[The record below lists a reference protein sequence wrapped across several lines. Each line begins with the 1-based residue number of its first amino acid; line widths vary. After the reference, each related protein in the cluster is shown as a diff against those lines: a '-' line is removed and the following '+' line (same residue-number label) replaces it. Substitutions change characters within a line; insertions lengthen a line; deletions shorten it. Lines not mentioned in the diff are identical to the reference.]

1 MQFCLLRHDVPY
13 GIIQTQAGGWEMFIL
28 GDRMSEARKA
38 KGLRQIDL
46 AKILKVSI
54 DSVRR
59 WEQGKREPR
68 VSDLENI
75 AQHLDT
81 SIEWLLGKSDKASA
95 TANDDLL
102 ISQDQDEVVEK
113 VKTDPRI
120 HAAAALLVEM
130 DENQLR
136 KAFDYLSDQKQLG
149 EFQKLKGA

>member
-1 MQFCLLRHDVPY
+1 
-13 GIIQTQAGGWEMFIL
+13 MFIL

-46 AKILKVSI
+46 AKLLNVSI

-68 VSDLENI
+68 ASDLENI

-81 SIEWLLGKSDKASA
+81 SIEWLLGKNAKAYA
-95 TANDDLL
+95 IAKEDAKIPNDDSHVLP
-102 ISQDQDEVVEK
+102 DQDEVMDK

-120 HAAAALLVEM
+120 YAAASLLVEM

-149 EFQKLKGA
+149 ELQKLKGA